1 MGTPRPLE
9 RVRVLVAH
17 DDEAVRN
24 GIRRLLAPQG
34 AEVLEATTCAAV
46 GLVRTETP
54 HVLLL
59 GDDIDAPAPSQQLR
73 DVASDPELIGT
84 AVILMSPGADAQRV
98 LDALAHGAVD
108 VWAGS
113 VPTPELIAR
122 VRIAYRSR
130 MLLDLALRRYVD
142 LEELAYGDELTELP
156 NRRSGIRQ
164 LEVSISRARRHSQAL
179 SALLID
185 ADRFKEINDAH
196 GHATGDLVLRGLA
209 GRLRERVRR
218 EDLVARWGGEEFLV
232 VLPDTAADGALAVA
246 ESLRAAVAAR
256 PLSAGRLRLSLTI
269 SVGVAEWAG
278 EEPLALVDRADR
290 ALYEAKTRGRDRV
303 VVERAAQV
311 AS

>member
-142 LEELAYGDELTELP
+142 LEALAYRDELTELP

-196 GHATGDLVLRGLA
+196 GHATGDLVLRGS
-209 GRLRERVRR
+209 
-218 EDLVARWGGEEFLV
+218 
-232 VLPDTAADGALAVA
+232 PAACASGC
-246 ESLRAAVAAR
+246 AAR
-256 PLSAGRLRLSLTI
+256 ISWRAGAARSSSSCCRTRPPTGRSRWP
-269 SVGVAEWAG
+269 SRCV
-278 EEPLALVDRADR
+278 PRSP
-290 ALYEAKTRGRDRV
+290 RGRCR
-303 VVERAAQV
+303 RGGCGCR
-311 AS
+311 